1 MTTLIIELRNEKAL
15 RLLQD
20 LEDLQI
26 IRVIK
31 NPTKL
36 SALRSKIKTKMSN
49 EVIDKQISDL
59 RGEWQRDI

>member
-1 MTTLIIELRNEKAL
+1 MTTLTIELRNEKAL

-31 NPTKL
+31 NPIKL
-36 SALRSKIKTKMSN
+36 SALRSKIKTKMTN
-49 EVIDKQISDL
+49 EAIDNQVNDL
-59 RGEWQRDI
+59 RNEWQRDI

>member
-1 MTTLIIELRNEKAL
+1 MTTLTIELKNEKAL

-20 LEDLQI
+20 LEDLQL

-31 NPTKL
+31 NPNKL
-36 SALRSKIKTKMSN
+36 SALRSKIKTRMSN
-49 EVIDKQISDL
+49 DAIDKQMSNL

>member
-1 MTTLIIELRNEKAL
+1 MTTLTIELRNEKAL

-31 NPTKL
+31 KPTKL
-36 SALRSKIKTKMSN
+36 SALRNKIKTKMSN
-49 EVIDKQISDL
+49 DDIDKQISNL

>member
-1 MTTLIIELRNEKAL
+1 MTTLTIELRNEKAL

-31 NPTKL
+31 NPVKL
-36 SALRSKIKTKMSN
+36 SSLRGQIKTKMSN
-49 EVIDKQISDL
+49 EAIDKQLGDL
-59 RGEWQRDI
+59 RNEWQRDI

>member
-1 MTTLIIELRNEKAL
+1 MTTLTIELRNEKAL